1 MTHLSTDIKLL
12 SSENNRIKYFN
23 VSPRK
28 KLSILSPNS
37 GSSGFITLLN
47 EEYPPWLRRVH
58 FLKA

>member
-12 SSENNRIKYFN
+12 SSENNRKKYFN

-28 KLSILSPNS
+28 KLSILSQNS
-37 GSSGFITLLN
+37 GSSGFITLLI
-47 EEYPPWLRRVH
+47 EEYPPWLRRVY